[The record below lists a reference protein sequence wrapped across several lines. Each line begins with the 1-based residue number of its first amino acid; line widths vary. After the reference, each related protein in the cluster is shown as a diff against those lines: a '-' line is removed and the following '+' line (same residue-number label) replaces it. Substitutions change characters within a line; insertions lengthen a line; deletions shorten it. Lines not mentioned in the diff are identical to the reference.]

1 MSANSTHSGS
11 HEPLI
16 ATEPSPASPILV
28 NDAAE
33 NGRPQESKSAADF
46 KENGLPFTDDFIE
59 LTKTKAIEDKMTAG
73 EALVV
78 EDFQH
83 LMKDNGA
90 SEAHKDESTKATD
103 AEAIINMF
111 IKQSKIMEKY
121 TKHLET
127 LGKEAEQPE
136 AVEAVTAMVEQTH
149 IQTEAIVATVEKEED
164 DFPEELQHQ
173 LETALSQTEEA
184 LERLMGKLKRKA
196 AAGQAPAKAAV
207 PEIPTSAGSVDS
219 KV

>member
-1 MSANSTHSGS
+1 M
-11 HEPLI
+11 
-16 ATEPSPASPILV
+16 
-28 NDAAE
+28 
-33 NGRPQESKSAADF
+33 
-46 KENGLPFTDDFIE
+46 
-59 LTKTKAIEDKMTAG
+59 
-73 EALVV
+73 
-78 EDFQH
+78 
-83 LMKDNGA
+83 
-90 SEAHKDESTKATD
+90 
-103 AEAIINMF
+103 
-111 IKQSKIMEKY
+111 
-121 TKHLET
+121 
-127 LGKEAEQPE
+127 GKEAEQPE